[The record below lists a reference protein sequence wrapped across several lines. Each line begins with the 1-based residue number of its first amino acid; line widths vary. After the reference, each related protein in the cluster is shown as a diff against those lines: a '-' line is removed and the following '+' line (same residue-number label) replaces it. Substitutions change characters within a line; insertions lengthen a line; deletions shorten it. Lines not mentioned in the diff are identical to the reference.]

1 MRAIQKFL
9 WRGEL
14 IQNMKR
20 IRVIIR
26 GKVQGVFF
34 RVNVEKIAKEN
45 GVFGFVRNVD
55 DYVEAVFIGEEEA
68 VNKMLD
74 FCVKGPEGAKVKEME
89 MENYVGEDF
98 RDFRVE

>member
-1 MRAIQKFL
+1 
-9 WRGEL
+9 
-14 IQNMKR
+14 MKR

-34 RVNVEKIAKEN
+34 RANVEKLAKEN
-45 GVFGFVRNVD
+45 GVFGYVRNVQ
-55 DYVEAVFIGEEEA
+55 DYVEAVFIGEEEE

-74 FCVKGPEGAKVKEME
+74 FCVKGPEGSKVKGME

-98 RDFRVE
+98 RDFRIE